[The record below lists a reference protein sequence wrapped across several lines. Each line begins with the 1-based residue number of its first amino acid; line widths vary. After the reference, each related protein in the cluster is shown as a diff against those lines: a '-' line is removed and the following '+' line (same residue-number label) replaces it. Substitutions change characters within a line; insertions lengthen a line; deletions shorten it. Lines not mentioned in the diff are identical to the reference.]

1 MDGGRQGAARRM
13 VPVVRHRARRADASR
28 PCGSLN
34 RLCAGAARSGV
45 LRRGLDLVICGTAA
59 GRRSAEVGAYYAGPG
74 NKFWRILKETG
85 LTPRQLA
92 PEEFKMLPKFGIG
105 LTDLAK
111 RYSGPDAGLLGG
123 DYDVIGL
130 RRKIESVRP
139 RVLAFNGKKAANEL
153 LIGIQEIPHG
163 STVDYGHHNARIG
176 NTILF
181 VLPSTSGSANKW
193 WDAKKWHN
201 LAELIQDLRAGR
213 GG

>member
-1 MDGGRQGAARRM
+1 MIESTHALPD
-13 VPVVRHRARRADASR
+13 
-28 PCGSLN
+28 
-34 RLCAGAARSGV
+34 V

-59 GRRSAEVGAYYAGPG
+59 GRRSAEVGDYYAGSG
-74 NKFWRILKETG
+74 NKFWWILKETG

-92 PEEFKMLPKFGIG
+92 HEEFKMLPKFGIG

-111 RYSGPDAGLLGG
+111 RYSGPDAGLRGG
-123 DYDVIGL
+123 DYDIIGL